1 MHQTKRNLEKLSIYD
16 TNHRLIKW
24 PGYGQSL
31 IFKIKMFLYVHIDKP
46 NINTFDDQNLVTKN
60 VIALFN
66 FKPK

>member
-1 MHQTKRNLEKLSIYD
+1 MIQITDYISANNI
-16 TNHRLIKW
+16 
-24 PGYGQSL
+24 GYGRSL
-31 IFKIKMFLYVHIDKP
+31 IFKIKILLYVHINKP